1 MKGQYD
7 NKCDIYSLGI
17 LMYQFVYGSP
27 KLDIQKIKNSNF
39 RKLIEILTSKDPSQR
54 PDWFQIGNYFNQY
67 RN

>member
-1 MKGQYD
+1 
-7 NKCDIYSLGI
+7 
-17 LMYQFVYGSP
+17 MYQFVYGSL
-27 KLDIQKIKNSNF
+27 KLDLKKIKNANF